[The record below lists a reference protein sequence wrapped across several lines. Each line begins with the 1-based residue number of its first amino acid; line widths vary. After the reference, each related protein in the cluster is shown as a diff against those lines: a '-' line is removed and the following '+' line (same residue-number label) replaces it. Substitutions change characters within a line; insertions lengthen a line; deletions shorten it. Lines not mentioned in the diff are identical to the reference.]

1 MFLETWQD
9 LLALLRET
17 GRQAQRH
24 YGWAIALVL
33 GSAAL
38 VALLFPHDRALLA
51 DVRFLR
57 GSAETTAH
65 GIAWQLGR
73 WGDYPT
79 YNLPVAILI
88 WIYGAATK
96 SRAWRRVALVAF
108 LGASLAGLFDDC
120 FRLTMGRPR
129 PDVYPAVADGFYGPA
144 KAVFGRYES
153 FPSGHAASDVGMA
166 VALLFVCRP
175 LGVVTSLYALA
186 VIWGRMELNK
196 HYPSDVAVGSLIG
209 VYWGGILGTGGARLK
224 GASSGGAVSACSR
237 EGGKVAR

>member
-1 MFLETWQD
+1 MLHETWQD

-17 GRQAQRH
+17 GRHVRRH
-24 YGWAIALVL
+24 YGWAIALIV

-38 VALLFPHDRALLA
+38 VALLFPHDRALLT
-51 DVRFLR
+51 DVQFLHGR
-57 GSAETTAH
+57 AETTAH
-65 GIAWQLGR
+65 AIAWQLGR

-79 YNLPVAILI
+79 YNLPIAILI
-88 WIYGAATK
+88 WIYGAASR

-129 PDVYPAVADGFYGPA
+129 PDVYPAVADGFYGPD

-166 VALLFVCRP
+166 VALFFVCRP
-175 LGVVTSLYALA
+175 LGVLTALYALA

-196 HYPSDVAVGSLIG
+196 HYPSDIVVGSIIG
-209 VYWGGILGTGGARLK
+209 VYWGVIIGMGGRRLEGAADGGA
-224 GASSGGAVSACSR
+224 ASSTRAA
-237 EGGKVAR
+237 

>member
-9 LLALLRET
+9 LLALLREI
-17 GRQAQRH
+17 GRQARRH

-33 GSAAL
+33 GSAAVL
-38 VALLFPHDRALLA
+38 ALLFPHDRTLLSS
-51 DVRFLR
+51 VQFLR

-79 YNLPVAILI
+79 YNLPVAVLI

-96 SRAWRRVALVAF
+96 SRAWRQVALVAF
-108 LGASLAGLFDDC
+108 LGASLGGLFDDC
-120 FRLTMGRPR
+120 FRLTLGRPR

-144 KAVFGRYES
+144 RALFGRYES

-166 VALLFVCRP
+166 VALLFACRP
-175 LGVVTSLYALA
+175 LGVLTSLYALA

-196 HYPSDVAVGSLIG
+196 HYPSDVAVGSMIG
-209 VYWGGILGTGGARLK
+209 IYWGLIIGMSGVRLERESRGGA
-224 GASSGGAVSACSR
+224 GSGTQV
-237 EGGKVAR
+237 V